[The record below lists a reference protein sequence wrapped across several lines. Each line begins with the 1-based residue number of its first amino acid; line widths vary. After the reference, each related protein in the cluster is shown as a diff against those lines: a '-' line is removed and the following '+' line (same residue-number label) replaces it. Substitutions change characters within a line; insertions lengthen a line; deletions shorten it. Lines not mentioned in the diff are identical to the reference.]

1 MLQLSKIRSLD
12 ERSFVNSDRTN
23 SELKDGMSMPDR
35 LYVKVTSDF
44 DSTGYMQPRAIL
56 WPDGRH
62 FSIDE
67 IRSFRPAG
75 GDRPLDC
82 YTVIIH
88 GQERRL
94 FFERTADRSAG
105 RLGRWF
111 VSQEKSINSEF

>member
-1 MLQLSKIRSLD
+1 M
-12 ERSFVNSDRTN
+12 NY
-23 SELKDGMSMPDR
+23 ELKGWTPVSDR

-62 FSIDE
+62 FTIDE
-67 IRSFRPAG
+67 VRAFRPAG
-75 GDRPLDC
+75 GSPLLDC

-94 FFERTADRSAG
+94 FFERSGDRLGS
-105 RLGRWF
+105 RLGRWY
-111 VSQEKSINSEF
+111 VEA

>member
-1 MLQLSKIRSLD
+1 M
-12 ERSFVNSDRTN
+12 N
-23 SELKDGMSMPDR
+23 SELKDGMPVSDR

-62 FSIDE
+62 FTIDE
-67 IRSFRPAG
+67 VRAFRPAG
-75 GDRPLDC
+75 GSPLLDC

-94 FFERTADRSAG
+94 FFERSG
-105 RLGRWF
+105 KNFSCRLGRWF
-111 VSQEKSINSEF
+111 VDLSK